1 MKVEFNFAFNYCKIN
16 IYIKYIQV
24 NIIMNVNEKIKMG
37 LDMEEVL
44 HPVFESKFGK
54 LNKTSKF
61 HNFDFEN
68 ENVLVELKTRN
79 VVWGQ
84 YPSLMFNQAKIDYLN
99 ENNITKDAYFFWKLK
114 DRLVYWKFNAEEY
127 RPNDCGGCVYIEN
140 QYIKNYNDLEF
151 QKWEFGK

>member
-1 MKVEFNFAFNYCKIN
+1 MEFNFAFNCCKFN

-24 NIIMNVNEKIKMG
+24 NIIMNVQEKIKMG
-37 LDMEEVL
+37 LDMEAIL

-54 LNKTSKF
+54 LNKTSQY
-61 HNFDFEN
+61 HNFDYEN

-79 VVWGQ
+79 VVWKQ
-84 YPSLMFNQAKIDYLN
+84 YPSLMFNQAKIDYLT

-114 DRLVYWKFNAEEY
+114 DSLVYWKFNAEEY

-140 QYIKNYNDLEF
+140 QYIKNYNDLPF

>member
-1 MKVEFNFAFNYCKIN
+1 
-16 IYIKYIQV
+16 
-24 NIIMNVNEKIKMG
+24 MNVNEKIKMG
-37 LDMEEVL
+37 LDMEVIL

-54 LNKTSKF
+54 LNQTSQY
-61 HNFDFEN
+61 HNFDYEN
-68 ENVLVELKTRN
+68 DNVLVELKNRN
-79 VVWGQ
+79 AVWKQ
-84 YPSLMFNQAKIDYLN
+84 YPSLMFSQKKIDYLT

-127 RPNDCGGCVYIEN
+127 RPNDCGGCVYIKN

>member
-1 MKVEFNFAFNYCKIN
+1 
-16 IYIKYIQV
+16 
-24 NIIMNVNEKIKMG
+24 MNVQEKIKMG
-37 LDMEEVL
+37 LDMEAIL

-54 LNKTSKF
+54 LNQTSQY
-61 HNFDFEN
+61 HNFDYEN
-68 ENVLVELKTRN
+68 DNVLVELKTRN
-79 VVWGQ
+79 VVWKQ
-84 YPSLMFNQAKIDYLN
+84 YPSLMFNQAKIDYLT

-114 DRLVYWKFNAEEY
+114 DSLVFWKFNKDEY